1 MSLDLSPLMTDD
13 ARRTLSLAE
22 AAGLLHQFGKLTRE
36 FIDDQSREKYGKAG
50 AYAFWKVADPA
61 AFDLSSPPDGTLG
74 QNTARAVKQTF
85 NRTGPDTTSLAIILQ
100 QEIDVRGERWPLG
113 KVLLLFWPARYE
125 NEWAQFKAWVGDDAY
140 LCRLLVDCH
149 GIVSGLEKHD
159 PEGEGAK
166 LDPQVSKQP
175 LGQTYIATVFG
186 SERLMDQSALGH
198 ERAQLAGAFQ
208 PLPGSRSQRQV
219 ARSALL
225 SGLGDTQRPIN
236 DVTLWDVSDSAA
248 ALYKAAVAQAVL
260 EGWRE
265 PGTEYWRLLR
275 IGVDRLAFAERAS
288 RIPDLLGR
296 MRVIDE
302 ALEEVRE
309 FLEKTCPLGNEVY
322 RDETGSIFV
331 VPDLQGDLL
340 NGAVDHSLSL
350 QSRLERIFSD
360 KTAGELLPRVFLGPP
375 AREDLSLGALLREP
389 VGPARRDVGRL
400 SAFWSADGGQEKCVV
415 CSFRPQGGGAG
426 SSRARAPAKARHAC
440 VVCLKRSGGRVRA
453 WLKDAASD
461 GPRTTV
467 WVDEASDDNG
477 RCALLVGR
485 FVLSRWLDGTMIRT
499 LALGKDN
506 TGSRLPK
513 NPSFA
518 RIRRVWETTRRFWG
532 DVSDDLVG
540 TAESSRRWKFTVQ
553 TQPPSDLER
562 HHVYELDVL
571 NQPFPVVWDGG
582 ALVTAD
588 NLAYAV
594 SVRGIGVQDDGW
606 RTRLGGILRGQHVVY
621 EPGSYAGR
629 RRAVANVTIT
639 DIVDHS
645 EFVPLIPIATEPG
658 LFMGILPAK
667 MALQAVRQIEQRYV
681 QEMGKV
687 RDRLGLHIGL
697 VFFPRK
703 TPIPAVID
711 AGRRFLAMPD
721 REECWAIRSVTGGRV
736 EFENGIAWDIP
747 AQLGDGSDDQ
757 YYSFFLA
764 PASASATTQPAPRI
778 QGFDFGA
785 GESDYQLL
793 HLSELQAG
801 SRVQVWP
808 SRFDFQFLGDAAD
821 RFHVA
826 YGGHTKRP
834 GQRPYYLE
842 QLEGHLR
849 TLWDL
854 VAGRSGLTTTQ
865 IRRIFDAIEARH
877 FAWGRS
883 DGSDEVLV
891 RLASDL
897 WSTAEWPRQPAKPD
911 IERLARASVDASLAD
926 AIELFMGIL
935 KQRPARDEAP
945 ERTPAEIGERTAG
958 AAR

>member
-1 MSLDLSPLMTDD
+1 MTLDLRPLMTEA
-13 ARRTLSLAE
+13 ARRNLLLAE
-22 AAGLLHQFGKLTRE
+22 AVGLLHQFGKLTSE
-36 FIDDQSREKYGKAG
+36 FVDEQSREKHGKAG

-61 AFDLSSPPDGTLG
+61 AFGLSTPPVGTLG
-74 QNTARAVKQTF
+74 QNTARAINQTF
-85 NRTGPDTTSLAIILQ
+85 NRTGPDTTSLANILQ

-140 LCRLLVDCH
+140 LSRLLVDCH
-149 GIVSGLEKHD
+149 GIVSGMEKQG
-159 PEGEGAK
+159 PEGEGAN
-166 LDPQVSKQP
+166 LNPQVSKQP
-175 LGQTYIATVFG
+175 LAQTHIATVFG
-186 SERLMDQSALGH
+186 YERLVDRRALVSERTRLT
-198 ERAQLAGAFQ
+198 GAFQ
-208 PLPGSRSQRQV
+208 SLPGSRAQRQL
-219 ARSALL
+219 ARSTLL

-236 DVTLWDVSDSAA
+236 DVTLWDISASVA
-248 ALYKAAVAQAVL
+248 ALYKAAVAQAII
-260 EGWRE
+260 EGWWE
-265 PGTEYWRLLR
+265 PGTECWRLLR

-309 FLEKTCPLGNEVY
+309 FLEETCPLGNEVY

-340 NGAVDHSLSL
+340 NGAVDDSLSL
-350 QSRLERIFSD
+350 QSRLERIFSA
-360 KTAGELLPRVFLGPP
+360 KTAGELLPRVFLGPS
-375 AREDLSLGALLREP
+375 AREALSLGAILREP

-426 SSRARAPAKARHAC
+426 SSRERDLARARHVC
-440 VVCLKRSGGRVRA
+440 IVCLERSGGRVGA

-485 FVLSRWLDGTMIRT
+485 FVLDHWLDGQMIKT
-499 LALGKDN
+499 LALSKDD

-518 RIRRVWETTRRFWG
+518 RIRRVWETTRRFWA
-532 DVSDDLVG
+532 DARDDLTR
-540 TAESSRRWKFTVQ
+540 TAGRSARWKLTIQ
-553 TQPPSDLER
+553 MQPPGLER
-562 HHVYELDVL
+562 HHVYEIDVG
-571 NQPFPVVWDGG
+571 NQPFPVVWDGSG
-582 ALVTAD
+582 LVTAD
-588 NLAYAV
+588 NLAYAAN
-594 SVRGIGVQDDGW
+594 VRGIGVQDSGW
-606 RTRLGGILRGQHVVY
+606 QTRFRGMLSGQHVVY
-621 EPGSYAGR
+621 EPGSYGGR
-629 RRAVANVTIT
+629 RRVVAEVTIT
-639 DIVDHS
+639 GVGDHS
-645 EFVPLIPIATEPG
+645 EFVPLIPIAAEPG

-667 MALQAVRQIEQRYV
+667 VALQAVHQIERRYAL
-681 QEMGKV
+681 EMGKV
-687 RDRLGLHIGL
+687 RDRLALHVGL

-711 AGRRFLAMPD
+711 AGRRFLVMPD
-721 REECWAIRSVTGGRV
+721 GGEWWTVRSVTGGRV
-736 EFENGIAWDIP
+736 EFENGVAWDIP
-747 AQLGDGSDDQ
+747 TQLGDGSDDQ
-757 YYSFFLA
+757 YYPFFLA
-764 PASASATTQPAPRI
+764 PASASATSQPGRWI
-778 QGFDFGA
+778 QRFDFGA
-785 GESDYQLL
+785 GGSDYHLL
-793 HLSELQAG
+793 HLSELRAGMQAL
-801 SRVQVWP
+801 VWP
-808 SRFDFQFLGDAAD
+808 SRFDFQFLGNAAD

-826 YGGHTKRP
+826 YGGGAKRP

-842 QLEGHLR
+842 QLEGHLCA
-849 TLWDL
+849 LWDL
-854 VAGRSGLTTTQ
+854 VAGVSRLTTTQ
-865 IRRIFDAIEARH
+865 IRRIFDAIEARR
-877 FAWGRS
+877 FAWGGS

-897 WSTAEWPRQPAKPD
+897 WTTAEWPRQPAKPD
-911 IERLARASVDASLAD
+911 IERLARASVDGSLAD
-926 AIELFMGIL
+926 AIDLFMGIL

-945 ERTPAEIGERTAG
+945 ERTPTATGKRTAE